1 MKQIKT
7 RKFLSFSL
15 TLLVGWAI
23 GSTWSGPV
31 VAADSATGEIIKVC
45 IDSKTGVIK
54 AATKCSKTERATIL
68 GGVGPKGD
76 KGDVGSQGLS
86 GTNGTNGTNGVD
98 GATGPQGLMG
108 PQGGQGERGLTGGQ
122 GERGLTGSQGPQG
135 YTGAT
140 GATGSISSLRTK
152 SITVW
157 TQDYGSYC
165 GSSFLG
171 FSALN
176 SSTSLS
182 SYGNTISLNKSCSTL
197 YSSNVTVYAP

>member
-76 KGDVGSQGLS
+76 KGDVGSQGLP
-86 GTNGTNGTNGVD
+86 GTNGTNGVD
-98 GATGPQGLMG
+98 GLTGTQGLTGPQGA
-108 PQGGQGERGLTGGQ
+108 QGERGLTGAQ
-122 GERGLTGSQGPQG
+122 GERGYTGATGLQGPQG

-140 GATGSISSLRTK
+140 GATGSMSGLRTQ
-152 SITVW
+152 SIDFLSASYFGCPGWGTSKTVV
-157 TQDYGSYC
+157 TDISVYT
-165 GSSFLG
+165 SFSG
-171 FSALN
+171 KTTITPSTTKLN
-176 SSTSLS
+176 GCSL
-182 SYGNTISLNKSCSTL
+182 
-197 YSSNVTVYAP
+197 TVYAP